1 MLLINKFESVKKLVF
16 FCLIGVGCSSAYG
29 QVKVSFK
36 QPVVVAVASKPEKWG
51 FFQFATIGEKQDGS
65 VLAKWHMA
73 ADAVESYGTTSYG
86 TAVSSDNGR
95 SWIVKPDKEA
105 TGGFLLPN
113 GDKIAIVTPKPLKPE
128 EIKLPKSV
136 GEGLDNYSKT
146 PYVFY
151 RYDDLPE
158 NGKGVYLKRLKK
170 GETEWKEEKA
180 ALVDPSAIRYTFKGL
195 FPVVWWGDI
204 RIAPDGSV
212 VAGIYPGFYMNDNGV
227 ADPKSGVLFYR
238 STDNGHTWK
247 IWGRLPYEPDLKLDP
262 LGKDRMGFT
271 EPAFEILQNGTFIC
285 VSRTT
290 DGKGSGPMYIS
301 SSKDMGKSWS
311 KPEVFAPSGV
321 LPKLLQLKNGVTVL
335 ASGRPG
341 VQLRFS
347 KDPDGRKWSDP
358 YEMLPL
364 TGDATKEQSGY
375 TATISDGY
383 TDLLPLGDD
392 SFLLIYTDFAH
403 KTASGE
409 IRKAVKVR
417 RVTVK

>member
-1 MLLINKFESVKKLVF
+1 MKKIVF
-16 FCLIGVGCSSAYG
+16 FFLIGFGSAHAQTHY
-29 QVKVSFK
+29 KVSFK
-36 QPVVVAVASKPEKWG
+36 DPVVVSVADKPEKWG
-51 FFQFATIGEKQDGS
+51 FFQFATIGDKQDGS
-65 VLAKWHMA
+65 ILAKWHMA

-86 TAVSSDNGR
+86 TAVSADQGR
-95 SWIVKPDKEA
+95 TWAVQPDKEA

-113 GDKIAIVTPKPLKPE
+113 GDKIAIVTPKPLQPG
-128 EIKLPKSV
+128 EISLPKSV
-136 GEGLDNYSKT
+136 GAGLDTYSRN

-151 RYDDLPE
+151 RYDDLPD

-180 ALVDPSAIRYTFKGL
+180 KLIDPNAIRYTFKGM

-212 VAGIYPGFYMNDNGV
+212 IAGIYPGFYIDNKGV

-238 STDNGHTWK
+238 STDNGYTWK
-247 IWGRLPYEPDLKLDP
+247 IQGRLPYEPDLKLDP
-262 LGKDRMGFT
+262 IGKERMGFT

-301 SSKDMGKSWS
+301 SSKDVGKTWT
-311 KPEVFAPSGV
+311 KPKVFAPSGV

-347 KDPDGRKWSDP
+347 KDPNGLKWSDP
-358 YEMLPL
+358 YEMLKF
-364 TGDATKEQSGY
+364 TGDGQQEQNGH
-375 TATISDGY
+375 TANISDGY
-383 TDLLPLGDD
+383 TGLLPLSEDT
-392 SFLLIYTDFAH
+392 FLLIYTDFAY
-403 KTASGE
+403 KTAAGD

-417 RVTVK
+417 EITVK